1 LKICRLR
8 GIQPRMQ
15 RVCRAA
21 ACAVTSGTDNMP
33 AQTPPMSPREAAI
46 AAEAVDTDNWF
57 DSFAAAPPPVR
68 DALALG
74 ARRDGALAMVRSRI
88 PFSHFNMVL
97 TLGCPAPADDAAF
110 AAIDRFYAEAGVA
123 KHWVMVNDH
132 SEPAD
137 LDQRLLARGYAPAGA
152 WDRVILRGARPD
164 LWAARAAGCETV
176 TSDNAADWSAF
187 ILKSYGMPPP
197 IAHWLHALVGR
208 KRWFHALRREGG
220 RPGAPVAM
228 VRSLYLADNGWAWLG
243 IDAPVPGVMAPCFD
257 DDQKVTAHLLQAASA
272 GAHSFVSD
280 IEVPSPE
287 RSGPAYQRWE
297 ELGFTAAYLRRLFSR
312 G

>member
-1 LKICRLR
+1 
-8 GIQPRMQ
+8 
-15 RVCRAA
+15 
-21 ACAVTSGTDNMP
+21 
-33 AQTPPMSPREAAI
+33 MSAREVAI
-46 AAEAVDTDNWF
+46 AAEAVDTDNWL
-57 DSFAAAPPPVR
+57 DDFAAAPPPVR

-74 ARRDGALAMVRSRI
+74 ARREGALAMVRSRV

-97 TLGCPAPADDAAF
+97 TLGCPAPVDDAAF

-123 KHWVMVNDH
+123 KHWVLVNDH

-137 LDQRLLARGYAPAGA
+137 LDERLRARGYAPAGA
-152 WDRVILRGARPD
+152 WDRVILRGARPE
-164 LWAARAAGCETV
+164 LWGTHAAGCESV
-176 TSDNAADWSAF
+176 GAANAAEWSAF
-187 ILKSYGMPPP
+187 LLKCYGMPPP

-208 KRWFHALRREGG
+208 KRWLHALRRVGG
-220 RPGAPVAM
+220 QPGAPVAM

-257 DDQKVTAHLLQAASA
+257 DDQKVTAHLLLEAAKA

-280 IEVPSPE
+280 IEVPSLE
-287 RSGPAYQRWE
+287 RTGPGYQRWG
-297 ELGFTAAYLRRLFSR
+297 ELGFAPAYLRRLFSR